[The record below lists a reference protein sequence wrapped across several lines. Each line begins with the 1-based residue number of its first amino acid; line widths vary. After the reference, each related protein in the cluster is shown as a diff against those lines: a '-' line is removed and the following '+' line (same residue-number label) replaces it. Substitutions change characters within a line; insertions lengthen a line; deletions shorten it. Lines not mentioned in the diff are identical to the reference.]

1 MANVR
6 IEGVAKQYAG
16 RKILSGLSL
25 ELNDGECFTLLG
37 PSGCGKTVLLR
48 LIAGF
53 ETPDSGSIA
62 IGGEVVANAATGHM
76 LPPDQRGLGV
86 VFQDYA
92 VWPHMTV
99 FDNVVYP
106 LKLAGTAAKSL
117 RERTLA
123 RSTWSAQRSRCPAA
137 VATFGWAAAARGP
150 GARAGFAAAAPAAGR
165 AAHQPGREPA

>member
-62 IGGEVVANAATGHM
+62 IGGEVVASAATGHM
-76 LPPDQRGLGV
+76 LPPDKRGLGV

-92 VWPHMTV
+92 VWPHMNV
-99 FDNVVYP
+99 FDNISYP

-117 RERTLA
+117 RSGRCV
-123 RSTWSAQRSRCPAA
+123 RSTWSVSAVSMRGCRHNFRVASNNASHWRARWFRSRASCY
-137 VATFGWAAAARGP
+137 WMNR
-150 GARAGFAAAAPAAGR
+150 
-165 AAHQPGREPA
+165 